1 MLIDVLMVLIVAA
14 FAAYGYR
21 RGLMRSFAG
30 VVSYLLS
37 AVFAAAFLPAVS
49 GYLKK
54 TAMTQKIA
62 AAVNEKYVS
71 GSLAAADGGGLI
83 AKYIN
88 KAAEGAADIISNN
101 IAELIVSVVAFVAVL
116 ILARLVI
123 MLLGRV
129 FGVFLHLPIIKQAN
143 GLGGAALGG
152 LLGVLVLYTAFAAA
166 AAFVPLGNGYIA
178 KEIEK
183 SSFAKGMYEDNALLN
198 IIESKTV
205 GGINE

>member
-54 TAMTQKIA
+54 TTMTQKIA

-88 KAAEGAADIISNN
+88 KAAEGAADIIANN
-101 IAELIVSVVAFVAVL
+101 IAELIVSVIAFVAVL

>member
-71 GSLAAADGGGLI
+71 GSLSAADGGGRRRQRRRGDGR
-83 AKYIN
+83 
-88 KAAEGAADIISNN
+88 GA
-101 IAELIVSVVAFVAVL
+101 
-116 ILARLVI
+116 
-123 MLLGRV
+123 
-129 FGVFLHLPIIKQAN
+129 
-143 GLGGAALGG
+143 
-152 LLGVLVLYTAFAAA
+152 AFAAYA
-166 AAFVPLGNGYIA
+166 AVYTGAR
-178 KEIEK
+178 
-183 SSFAKGMYEDNALLN
+183 
-198 IIESKTV
+198 
-205 GGINE
+205 

>member
-71 GSLAAADGGGLI
+71 GSLSAADGGGLI

-101 IAELIVSVVAFVAVL
+101 IAELIVSVIAFVAVL

-166 AAFVPLGNGYIA
+166 AAFVPLGNGHIA
-178 KEIEK
+178 KAIEK

>member
-62 AAVNEKYVS
+62 AAVNEKYMCR
-71 GSLAAADGGGLI
+71 AA
-83 AKYIN
+83 
-88 KAAEGAADIISNN
+88 
-101 IAELIVSVVAFVAVL
+101 
-116 ILARLVI
+116 LARLT
-123 MLLGRV
+123 
-129 FGVFLHLPIIKQAN
+129 
-143 GLGGAALGG
+143 AADLSQN
-152 LLGVLVLYTAFAAA
+152 T
-166 AAFVPLGNGYIA
+166 
-178 KEIEK
+178 
-183 SSFAKGMYEDNALLN
+183 
-198 IIESKTV
+198 
-205 GGINE
+205 

>member
-101 IAELIVSVVAFVAVL
+101 IAELIVSVIAFVAVL

-183 SSFAKGMYEDNALLN
+183 SSFAKGMYGDNALLN

>member
-101 IAELIVSVVAFVAVL
+101 IAELIVSVIAFVAVL

-152 LLGVLVLYTAFAAA
+152 LLGALVLYTAFAAA

>member
-101 IAELIVSVVAFVAVL
+101 IAELIVSVIAFVAVL

-152 LLGVLVLYTAFAAA
+152 LLGVDLAA
-166 AAFVPLGNGYIA
+166 
-178 KEIEK
+178 
-183 SSFAKGMYEDNALLN
+183 D
-198 IIESKTV
+198 
-205 GGINE
+205 GGIRRSRRLRRLCRSETVILQRRLKNRHSRRECMRIMHFLI

>member
-71 GSLAAADGGGLI
+71 GSLSAADGGGLI

-101 IAELIVSVVAFVAVL
+101 IAELIVSVIAFVAVL

-152 LLGVLVLYTAFAAA
+152 LLGVLVLYTAFASV

>member
-88 KAAEGAADIISNN
+88 KAAEGAADIISDN
-101 IAELIVSVVAFVAVL
+101 IAELIVSVIAFVAVL

>member
-62 AAVNEKYVS
+62 AAVNEKYVP

-101 IAELIVSVVAFVAVL
+101 IAELIVSVIAFVAVL

>member
-101 IAELIVSVVAFVAVL
+101 IAELIVSVIAFVAVL

-178 KEIEK
+178 KEIEE

>member
-71 GSLAAADGGGLI
+71 GSLSAVDGGGLI

>member
-101 IAELIVSVVAFVAVL
+101 IAELIVSVIAFVAVL

-183 SSFAKGMYEDNALLN
+183 SSFAKGLYEDNALLN

>member
-101 IAELIVSVVAFVAVL
+101 IAELIVSVIAFVAVL

-178 KEIEK
+178 KAIEK

>member
-37 AVFAAAFLPAVS
+37 AVFAAVFLPAVS

-101 IAELIVSVVAFVAVL
+101 IAELIVSVIAFVAVL

-123 MLLGRV
+123 MLLGKV

-178 KEIEK
+178 KAIEK

>member
-37 AVFAAAFLPAVS
+37 AVLAAAFLPAVS

-71 GSLAAADGGGLI
+71 GSLSAADGGGLI

-101 IAELIVSVVAFVAVL
+101 IAELIVSVIAFVAVL

-183 SSFAKGMYEDNALLN
+183 SSFAKGMYEDNILLN

>member
-101 IAELIVSVVAFVAVL
+101 IAELIVSVIAFVAVL

>member
-101 IAELIVSVVAFVAVL
+101 IAELIVSVIAFVAVL

-166 AAFVPLGNGYIA
+166 AAFVPLGNGCIA

-183 SSFAKGMYEDNALLN
+183 SSFAKGLYEDNALLN

>member
-71 GSLAAADGGGLI
+71 GSLSAADGGLI

-101 IAELIVSVVAFVAVL
+101 IAELIVSVIAFVAVL

-183 SSFAKGMYEDNALLN
+183 SSFAKGMYEDNILLN